1 MLQPVAVGMD
11 DAPAGRAEPGVEAE
25 DDHGVTRRR
34 AKEMAAAATLVT
46 EAEYARRESDILRA
60 LDASARQISS
70 FASRLRVFV

>member
-1 MLQPVAVGMD
+1 
-11 DAPAGRAEPGVEAE
+11 
-25 DDHGVTRRR
+25 
-34 AKEMAAAATLVT
+34 MAAAATLVT